1 MEQSKPA
8 PDTPPSIVK
17 LDHVVFSRFAECL
30 FYLSAPR
37 EEFVLSVDIG
47 GNRVVLPVAGL
58 VKEFAVGPD
67 DIKMLELV
75 RESVRFVRG
84 LRIGDALPKEVL
96 TGEASW
102 EVSPKHQMLARQ
114 RVLMQLVNWLSGA
127 ATLLTSP
134 EELIQLANDPA
145 TKKKVNEA
153 FAEAADRLGIG
164 RENRSQMVTYV
175 SKLSGELAYVEALR
189 EVVESIRAMFVKVEG
204 LSKVYQR
211 EKGLLLTI
219 DHVRKLMLVA
229 IAEFADRIANL
240 DAQTGEI
247 IAVLKNLENQ
257 VLFIREKR
265 DELYTRL
272 LAWREI
278 LDEWRNV
285 DVAMS
290 LKMENIIARLYQF
303 LAARYMKTDEW
314 VLMTQL
320 QIRAQSIDDLKNK
333 KKVLVW

>member
-1 MEQSKPA
+1 MEHRKPA
-8 PDTPPSIVK
+8 PATLPSNVK

-30 FYLSAPR
+30 FHLSAPG
-37 EEFVLSVDIG
+37 EEFVLSVNIG
-47 GNRVVLPVAGL
+47 GNQVVLPVAGL
-58 VKEFAVGPD
+58 IKEFAVGPD

-75 RESVRFVRG
+75 GQAVRFVRG

-114 RVLMQLVNWLSGA
+114 RVLMQLVNWLSGSG
-127 ATLLTSP
+127 TLMTSP
-134 EELIQLANDPA
+134 EQLMQLANDPA
-145 TKKKVNEA
+145 TKKKVTEA

-164 RENRSQMVTYV
+164 RENREQMVPYV
-175 SKLSGELAYVEALR
+175 AKLSDELAYVEALR
-189 EVVESIRAMFVKVEG
+189 EVVESVRSMSVKVEG
-204 LSKVYQR
+204 LTKVYQR
-211 EKGLLLTI
+211 EKGLLQTI
-219 DHVRKLMLVA
+219 DQVRKLMLVA
-229 IAEFADRIANL
+229 MADFDDRIAEL

-247 IAVLKNLENQ
+247 ISVLKNLENQ

-272 LAWREI
+272 LAWREFI
-278 LDEWRNV
+278 DEWRRV

-290 LKMENIIARLYQF
+290 LKMENVIARLYQF

>member
-1 MEQSKPA
+1 MEPSKPA
-8 PDTPPSIVK
+8 TATLPSNVK
-17 LDHVVFSRFAECL
+17 LDHVVFGRFAECL
-30 FYLSAPR
+30 FYLSAPS
-37 EEFVLSVDIG
+37 EEFVLSVNIG
-47 GNRVVLPVAGL
+47 GNQVVLPVAGL
-58 VKEFAVGPD
+58 IKEFAVGPD
-67 DIKMLELV
+67 DVKMLELV
-75 RESVRFVRG
+75 SQAVRFVRG

-127 ATLLTSP
+127 ETLLTSP
-134 EELIQLANDPA
+134 EQLMQLANDPG
-145 TKKKVNEA
+145 TKKKVTEA

-164 RENRSQMVTYV
+164 RENRAQMVTYV
-175 SKLSGELAYVEALR
+175 AKLSDELAYVEALR
-189 EVVESIRAMFVKVEG
+189 EVVESVRGMFVKVEG

-211 EKGLLLTI
+211 EKSLQQTI
-219 DHVRKLMLVA
+219 DQVRKLMLVA
-229 IAEFADRIANL
+229 MAEFDGRIADL

-247 IAVLKNLENQ
+247 ISVLKNLENQ

-272 LAWREI
+272 LAWREVI
-278 LDEWRNV
+278 DEWRSI

-320 QIRAQSIDDLKNK
+320 QVRAQSIDDLKNK